1 VPLNNK
7 KLDDL
12 ENSKFSFT
20 PSKSGEIAAAAASS
34 PTQLAAS
41 AVKYTPLTNTVRSVL
56 EPDSRKIQAERS
68 ALLKDLDKS
77 SLLLKYKQTIVTT
90 NQETDTNNIKNSIQE
105 NAKSIA
111 PNKSNLSLK
120 LTSNFPSEESADC
133 GIYLGGGGGGGASA
147 TAPIVVA
154 DSVVDNSNS
163 IKQPTPTLETN
174 KSNQEEIKTDNNSN
188 SSEIQKI
195 ESKHSFK
202 IKNITLLEEPSV
214 ETNEEISLEFN
225 TETKLEIVED
235 KKEEIVDEEETDD
248 DDDEEEENITN
259 KHVPPRRS
267 AFNPLHVILKD
278 KNKYYTTEY
287 I

>member
-12 ENSKFSFT
+12 ENSKCSFT
-20 PSKSGEIAAAAASS
+20 ISKSGELAGVSS
-34 PTQLAAS
+34 PTLPQFAAS
-41 AVKYTPLTNTVRSVL
+41 AVKYTPLTNTIRSVL

-90 NQETDTNNIKNSIQE
+90 NQETDTNNIKISIQE

-120 LTSNFPSEESADC
+120 LTSNFPSEESVDC
-133 GIYLGGGGGGGASA
+133 GVYLGGGGGGGGASA
-147 TAPIVVA
+147 TATTSNAPNVVA
-154 DSVVDNSNS
+154 DSVVDNTNS
-163 IKQPTPTLETN
+163 LETN
-174 KSNQEEIKTDNNSN
+174 KSNQEEVKTDNNN

-235 KKEEIVDEEETDD
+235 KKEETD
-248 DDDEEEENITN
+248 DDDEEEENMTN